1 MGDWLTIH
9 VGALVLVAAI
19 FGGMLFFMALFAP
32 AVFRFLPRETAAPFM
47 RQLFPVYFRV
57 MGIVTVL
64 PTLCLLGFPSYWP
77 EALTLLAVAA
87 VFFAQRYALL
97 PLLNRRREAGDE
109 TGAKALH
116 KLSVVIHLLQW
127 AAVAVTLVRL
137 AA

>member
-32 AVFRFLPRETAAPFM
+32 AVFRFLPRETAARFM

-64 PTLCLLGFPSYWP
+64 PTLCLLGFPSYRP

>member
-32 AVFRFLPRETAAPFM
+32 AVFRFLPRETAARFM

-64 PTLCLLGFPSYWP
+64 PTLCLLGFSSYRP

-127 AAVAVTLVRL
+127 AAVAVALVRL

>member
-19 FGGMLFFMALFAP
+19 FGGMFFFMALLAP
-32 AVFRFLPRETAAPFM
+32 AAFRFLPRETAAPFM

-64 PTLCLLGFPSYWP
+64 PTLCLLGFPSYRP

-97 PLLNRRREAGDE
+97 PLLNRRREAG
-109 TGAKALH
+109 AKALH

-127 AAVAVTLVRL
+127 AAVAVTLVRF

>member
-1 MGDWLTIH
+1 MSDWLTIH

-32 AVFRFLPRETAAPFM
+32 AVFRFLPRETAARFM

-64 PTLCLLGFPSYWP
+64 PTLCLLGFLSYRP

-116 KLSVVIHLLQW
+116 KLSVIIHLLQW

-137 AA
+137 AP

>member
-32 AVFRFLPRETAAPFM
+32 AVFRFLPRETSAPFM

-64 PTLCLLGFPSYWP
+64 PTLCLLGFPSYRP
-77 EALTLLAVAA
+77 AALTLLAVAA

-127 AAVAVTLVRL
+127 AAVAVTLVRF

>member
-19 FGGMLFFMALFAP
+19 FGGMFFFMALLAP
-32 AVFRFLPRETAAPFM
+32 AAFRFLPRETAAPFM

-64 PTLCLLGFPSYWP
+64 PTLCLLGFPSYRP

>member
-1 MGDWLTIH
+1 MRYRAA
-9 VGALVLVAAI
+9 ALPPLLGERREARQHRVVDSVL
-19 FGGMLFFMALFAP
+19 GL
-32 AVFRFLPRETAAPFM
+32 
-47 RQLFPVYFRV
+47 
-57 MGIVTVL
+57 GIVTVL
-64 PTLCLLGFPSYWP
+64 PTLCLLGFPSYRP

-87 VFFAQRYALL
+87 AFFAQRYALL

>member
-1 MGDWLTIH
+1 MGDWLPIH

-32 AVFRFLPRETAAPFM
+32 AVFRFLPRETAARFM

-137 AA
+137 AP